1 MSLPDKILTFGGYC
15 DNWPTGW
22 LPTNY
27 IMRYE
32 IDQWSQIGK
41 LLTRRWSHN
50 AFLNEDRIFIIG
62 GYDYDEMEI
71 TTETLVTMV
80 PEGAFFGAVG
90 GGNTC
95 LIYFAIAFLVRSIFL
110 RNF

>member
-1 MSLPDKILTFGGYC
+1 MSLQDKILTFGGYC
-15 DNWPTGW
+15 QNTNMR
-22 LPTNY
+22 PTNY

-62 GYDYDEMEI
+62 GYDE
-71 TTETLVTMV
+71 TTE
-80 PEGAFFGAVG
+80 A
-90 GGNTC
+90 
-95 LIYFAIAFLVRSIFL
+95 
-110 RNF
+110 